1 MEFGFCGIL
10 SLLFELLGKKTTLN
24 LEFLKFITFF
34 RLLKISASVLLFFIF
49 NFVW

>member
-10 SLLFELLGKKTTLN
+10 SLLFELLGKKATLN

-34 RLLKISASVLLFFIF
+34 RLTENLCFCVTIF
-49 NFVW
+49 YF